1 MAVFKKMGVLTTLL
15 THCHAQNHVSSL
27 HQLTSAAHHPPAH
40 HSGRPPAAAGCV
52 EAGGNF
58 REVGDSHFRNF
69 DSEKRDR
76 KIWWVGGK
84 HQNNN

>member
-27 HQLTSAAHHPPAH
+27 HQLTSAAHQASCTSQWPRP
-40 HSGRPPAAAGCV
+40 PPAAGL
-52 EAGGNF
+52 EAGNF

-84 HQNNN
+84 HQNNNW

>member
-1 MAVFKKMGVLTTLL
+1 MAVFKKMGVLTILL

-40 HSGRPPAAAGCV
+40 HSRHRPPPAAGL
-52 EAGGNF
+52 EAGNF

-76 KIWWVGGK
+76 KIWRVGGK
-84 HQNNN
+84 HQNNNW